1 MPMIRLRNK
10 FLKWTKKLKKQL
22 NHLRN
27 MMIKKMTLS
36 KIIKE
41 IMNLRKFMKKTR
53 EILRKIK
60 LAKSIR
66 RKTLL
71 TNCLT
76 LINQ

>member
-1 MPMIRLRNK
+1 MK
-10 FLKWTKKLKKQL
+10 
-22 NHLRN
+22 
-27 MMIKKMTLS
+27 IKNGTLS

-60 LAKSIR
+60 LVKSIR